1 MTKINAQQWQ
11 QILGAIASGL
21 TNDDA
26 CLSAGVG
33 RSVFYEK
40 KKNDLDFADNCKK
53 AEIQFKLTH
62 VQKIAKDS
70 SWQASAW
77 LLERK
82 FKGEFGKLDN
92 INVNFD
98 PIRDIKIDIKRADSK
113 PE

>member
-1 MTKINAQQWQ
+1 MTKIDDKQWNNV
-11 QILGAIASGL
+11 LGGIASGL

-33 RSVFYEK
+33 RTAFYEK
-40 KKNDLDFADNCKK
+40 KKSSADFADNAKK

-62 VQKIAKDS
+62 IQKIAKDS

-82 FKGEFGKLDN
+82 FKGEFSKQDF
-92 INVNFD
+92 VTHDFD
-98 PIRDIKIDIKRADSK
+98 PVRDISISIKRNDKSAK
-113 PE
+113 